1 MRVPTIDRGPGAASP
16 WGRPRAPEEAIRL
29 EPFDAPLAGIVVKG
43 TLLTLI
49 TLGIY
54 RFWYRVNLRRYYWSN
69 TTLLGDGFEYTGTGR
84 ELLVGFLIML
94 AIFVPLNFAAS
105 LVGLFAGEVVGSVI
119 SAIAAALILP
129 ALIQIFIY
137 RARGYR
143 LSRTRYRGIRFH
155 QTGTGTAF
163 LATTA
168 KWLLLTALT
177 FGIVL
182 PYLREAMNRYKI
194 SNTHFGSLNANCGS
208 SPKALMKHWLLVWG
222 VAMLLLV
229 GGGLAA
235 IGFALATFN
244 GASAESLVIG
254 SGFLLILGGPAL
266 LIGLLVIAVL
276 WQVYRVH
283 EFRHF
288 VSTTRFG
295 ELALSSDASAKTVI
309 WITVKFLLLLVVFLI
324 GLIAIMALL
333 GGMAAFWEVVSDDAE
348 AGGGFLML
356 IVLGLAALIGYALIK
371 ELYLNRKLWQHY
383 AGSITLTNTS
393 QLANIIQSQ
402 GQEGSALGDSFD
414 PGFDIGG

>member
-16 WGRPRAPEEAIRL
+16 WGRPRPPEEAIRL
-29 EPFDAPLAGIVVKG
+29 EPIEAPLSGIVIKG
-43 TLLTLI
+43 TLLTFM

-94 AIFVPLNFAAS
+94 AIFVPINFAAS

-119 SAIAAALILP
+119 SAFAAALILP

-163 LATTA
+163 LVTTA
-168 KWLLLTALT
+168 KWLLLTALS
-177 FGIVL
+177 FGIVM
-182 PYLREAMNRYKI
+182 PYLREAMHRYKI
-194 SNTHFGSLNANCGS
+194 SNTHFGSLNASCGS
-208 SPKALMKHWLLVWG
+208 NPKALMAKWLPVWG
-222 VAMLLLV
+222 VMILTLLV
-229 GGGLAA
+229 GGSVAVFFALAA
-235 IGFALATFN
+235 IGGSIA
-244 GASAESLVIG
+244 GSAAVG
-254 SGFLLILGGPAL
+254 SGLAFILFAGIPLAGM
-266 LIGLLVIAVL
+266 LVVAIL

-309 WITVKFLLLLVVFLI
+309 WITVKFLAMLVAFGIGLVVMAGIIGGVEALSDIASDESEALGGLLL
-324 GLIAIMALL
+324 LIAL
-333 GGMAAFWEVVSDDAE
+333 GFV
-348 AGGGFLML
+348 
-356 IVLGLAALIGYALIK
+356 ALIGYALIK
-371 ELYLNRKLWQHY
+371 EIYLSRKLWQHY
-383 AGSITLTNTS
+383 SGSIALTNTS
-393 QLANIIQSQ
+393 QLASIIQSQ
-402 GQEGSALGDSFD
+402 GLEGSALGDSFD

>member
-1 MRVPTIDRGPGAASP
+1 VI
-16 WGRPRAPEEAIRL
+16 
-29 EPFDAPLAGIVVKG
+29 KG
-43 TLLTLI
+43 TLLTLV

-69 TTLLGDGFEYTGTGR
+69 TSLLGDGFEYTGTGR

-105 LVGLFAGEVVGSVI
+105 LVGLFAGEVVGGVI
-119 SAIAAALILP
+119 SAIAAVLILP

-177 FGIVL
+177 LGIVF

-194 SNTHFGSLNANCGS
+194 SNTHFGSLQASCGS
-208 SPKALMKHWLLVWG
+208 NPRALMKPWLMAWG
-222 VAMLLLV
+222 LMMIMLV

-235 IGFALATFN
+235 ASFAVASFGGASVESLAT
-244 GASAESLVIG
+244 GAG
-254 SGFLLILGGPAL
+254 LLLLLGGPAM
-266 LIGLLVIAVL
+266 LIGLLALAVL

-309 WITVKFLLLLVVFLI
+309 WITVI
-324 GLIAIMALL
+324 
-333 GGMAAFWEVVSDDAE
+333 
-348 AGGGFLML
+348 FLML
-356 IVLGLAALIGYALIK
+356 LVALGVVIVALLTIAPNGFSVLLSASIALIGYPLIK
-371 ELYLNRKLWQHY
+371 ELYLSRKLWQHY
-383 AGSITLTNTS
+383 AGSIALTNTS
-393 QLANIIQSQ
+393 QLASIIQSQ

-414 PGFDIGG
+414 PGFDLGG

>member
-29 EPFDAPLAGIVVKG
+29 DPLDAPLAGIVVKG
-43 TLLTLI
+43 TLLTLV

-69 TTLLGDGFEYTGTGR
+69 TSLLGDGFEYTGTGR

-105 LVGLFAGEVVGSVI
+105 LVGLFAGEIAGSVI
-119 SAIAAALILP
+119 SALAAALILP

-143 LSRTRYRGIRFH
+143 LSRTRYRGIRFN
-155 QTGTGTAF
+155 QTGTGTEF
-163 LATTA
+163 LLTTA

-177 FGIVL
+177 LGIVL
-182 PYLREAMNRYKI
+182 PYLREAMHRYKI
-194 SNTHFGSLNANCGS
+194 SNTHFGSLNASCGS
-208 SPKALMKHWLLVWG
+208 SPKALMKHWLMVWG
-222 VAMLLLV
+222 LTMIMLV
-229 GGGLAA
+229 SGGLAA
-235 IGFALATFN
+235 VVFGLASVS
-244 GASAESLVIG
+244 GASPESLVIG
-254 SGFLLILGGPAL
+254 SGLLLILGGPL
-266 LIGLLVIAVL
+266 FLIGLLALAVL

-309 WITVKFLLLLVVFLI
+309 WITVKFLLLV
-324 GLIAIMALL
+324 ALL
-333 GGMAAFWEVVSDDAE
+333 VGLLAIVA
-348 AGGGFLML
+348 L
-356 IVLGLAALIGYALIK
+356 IVHPIVLLLCIFAALISYAVIK
-371 ELYLNRKLWQHY
+371 EVYLSRLLWRHY
-383 AGSITLTNTS
+383 SGSIALTNTG
-393 QLANIIQSQ
+393 QLAGIIQSQ

>member
-16 WGRPRAPEEAIRL
+16 WGRPRPPEEAIRL
-29 EPFDAPLAGIVVKG
+29 EPIEAPLSGIVIKG
-43 TLLTLI
+43 TLLTII

-105 LVGLFAGEVVGSVI
+105 LIGLFAGEVVGSVI
-119 SAIAAALILP
+119 SALAAVLILP

-163 LATTA
+163 LVTTA
-168 KWLLLTALT
+168 KWLLLTALS

-182 PYLREAMNRYKI
+182 PYLREAMHRYKI
-194 SNTHFGSLNANCGS
+194 TNTHFGSLNASCGS
-208 SPKALMKHWLLVWG
+208 NPKALMAKWLPVWG
-222 VAMLLLV
+222 VMMVAIIMAIAIGVTQVVGGGEGLIVLESLLLV
-229 GGGLAA
+229 L
-235 IGFALATFN
+235 
-244 GASAESLVIG
+244 
-254 SGFLLILGGPAL
+254 AL
-266 LIGLLVIAVL
+266 LSLPVL
-276 WQVYRVH
+276 WQIYRVH

-309 WITVKFLLLLVVFLI
+309 WIVAKFLLMLVGLGI
-324 GLIAIMALL
+324 GLMLYVALL
-333 GGMAAFWEVVSDDAE
+333 GGVGNVMSNE
-348 AGGGFLML
+348 AGRAVGVLMFLAIGF
-356 IVLGLAALIGYALIK
+356 AALIGYALIK
-371 ELYLNRKLWQHY
+371 EIYLSRKLWQHY
-383 AGSITLTNTS
+383 AGSIALTNTS
-393 QLANIIQSQ
+393 QLAGIIQSQ
-402 GQEGSALGDSFD
+402 GLEGSALGDSFD

>member
-1 MRVPTIDRGPGAASP
+1 MRVPTIDRGPSAASP
-16 WGRPRAPEEAIRL
+16 WGKPRAPEEAIRL
-29 EPFDAPLAGIVVKG
+29 EPLDAPLAGIVVKG

-94 AIFVPLNFAAS
+94 AIFVPLNFVAS
-105 LVGLFAGEVVGSVI
+105 LVGLFAGDAVGSVI
-119 SAIAAALILP
+119 SALAAALILP

-143 LSRTRYRGIRFH
+143 LSRTRFRGIRFH
-155 QTGTGTAF
+155 QTGTGTGF
-163 LATTA
+163 LVTTA

-177 FGIVL
+177 LGIVL

-194 SNTHFGSLNANCGS
+194 SNTHFGSLKASCGS
-208 SPKALMKHWLLVWG
+208 DPKKLMKHWLMVWG
-222 VAMLLLV
+222 FVILLFV
-229 GGGLAA
+229 GGGLAL
-235 IGFALATFN
+235 ITFALATAN
-244 GASAESLVIG
+244 GASVESLVIG
-254 SGFLLILGGPAL
+254 SGVLLILGGPAL

-276 WQVYRVH
+276 WQIYRVH

-295 ELALSSDASAKTVI
+295 ELTLSSDASARTVI
-309 WITVKFLLLLVVFLI
+309 WITVKFLLLIVAFLI
-324 GLIAIMALL
+324 GLGVIAGVL
-333 GGMAAFWEVVSDDAE
+333 GGLEAAWGAVSDDAE
-348 AGGGFLML
+348 EAGGIIAF
-356 IVLGLAALIGYALIK
+356 IFLGLAALIGYALIK
-371 ELYLNRKLWQHY
+371 EIYLNRKLWRHY
-383 AGSITLTNTS
+383 AGSIALTNTS
-393 QLANIIQSQ
+393 QLASIIQSQ
-402 GQEGSALGDSFD
+402 GLEGSALGDSFD

>member
-16 WGRPRAPEEAIRL
+16 WGRPRPPEEAIRL
-29 EPFDAPLAGIVVKG
+29 DPLEAPLSGLVIKG
-43 TLLTLI
+43 TLLTFI

-105 LVGLFAGEVVGSVI
+105 LIGLFAGEVVGSVI
-119 SAIAAALILP
+119 SALAAVLILP

-168 KWLLLTALT
+168 KWLILTALS

-182 PYLREAMNRYKI
+182 PYLREAMHRYKI
-194 SNTHFGSLNANCGS
+194 TNTHFGSLHASCGS
-208 SPKALMKHWLLVWG
+208 NPKALMAKWLPVWG
-222 VAMLLLV
+222 VMMLMLLV
-229 GGGLAA
+229 GGAFA
-235 IGFALATFN
+235 VFFALAAVGGSIIDSAAFGN
-244 GASAESLVIG
+244 GLVF
-254 SGFLLILGGPAL
+254 FLFAVIPLAGM
-266 LIGLLVIAVL
+266 LVLAIL
-276 WQVYRVH
+276 WQIYRVH

-309 WITVKFLLLLVVFLI
+309 WITVKFLAMLV
-324 GLIAIMALL
+324 GL
-333 GGMAAFWEVVSDDAE
+333 G
-348 AGGGFLML
+348 
-356 IVLGLAALIGYALIK
+356 IVLVAVLTIAPNAFSVLLSASIALIGYPLIK
-371 ELYLNRKLWQHY
+371 EIYLSRKLWLHY
-383 AGSITLTNTS
+383 AGSIALTNTS
-393 QLANIIQSQ
+393 QLASIIQSQ
-402 GQEGSALGDSFD
+402 GLEGSALGDSFD